1 MVELFKKKVSILWE
15 LVISE
20 SILFHSVIPG
30 VYLKSINEF
39 YQIYVLFYMSLRV
52 EEST

>member
-1 MVELFKKKVSILWE
+1 MVELFKKKALILWE

-20 SILFHSVIPG
+20 SILFHSVITE

-39 YQIYVLFYMSLRV
+39 YQIYMSC
-52 EEST
+52 SICP

>member
-1 MVELFKKKVSILWE
+1 MVELFKKKASILWE

-20 SILFHSVIPG
+20 SILFHSVITE

-39 YQIYVLFYMSLRV
+39 YQIYNMSC
-52 EEST
+52 SICP